1 MAKPTRIKTLAVIRE
16 IPFNQ
21 LVLSKANV
29 RTVKTGVSIEALSE
43 DIAHRGLLQNL
54 YVRPVIG
61 ADGEEMRDTPVAPA
75 GKAPGPTPPKAPEP
89 APYPAP
95 PSKTP

>member
-1 MAKPTRIKTLAVIRE
+1 MAKPTKIKTLAVIRE

-21 LVLSKANV
+21 LVLSQANV

-43 DIAHRGLLQNL
+43 DIARRGLLQNL

-61 ADGEEMRDTPVAPA
+61 SGRRRNRLLRGPGRRPALSRPRTPCEGQAPR
-75 GKAPGPTPPKAPEP
+75 
-89 APYPAP
+89 
-95 PSKTP
+95 